1 MLLCCKRF
9 VYNPKLSNTPSPI
22 ILLWMYT
29 LLTYLKNNFIAN
41 LLNAHL
47 LGTTLITSSSVVS
60 LNSHKTSFIMTL
72 FLSLFDR
79 WRNFSKSLQELTAR
93 IGVRALSTM
102 PNSFSERLI
111 SLSPKVSCRVLKVL
125 RLQRSTIN
133 YLLTIPANIYWGLC
147 PDQALK
153 YMLKIHG
160 WVIQFF
166 LKINKELQ
174 I

>member
-9 VYNPKLSNTPSPI
+9 VYNPKLSNTPSI

-29 LLTYLKNNFIAN
+29 LLTYLKNNFIAS
-41 LLNAHL
+41 LLNVHL
-47 LGTTLITSSSVVS
+47 LGTAFITFSSVVS

-93 IGVRALSTM
+93 IGVRALSTI
-102 PNSFSERLI
+102 PNAFSERLI
-111 SLSPKVSCRVLKVL
+111 SLSPKVSCRVPNVVH
-125 RLQRSTIN
+125 LQRSTIHD
-133 YLLTIPANIYWGLC
+133 LLTIPENIYWGLC
-147 PDQALK
+147 PDQALQ

-160 WVIQFF
+160 WVI
-166 LKINKELQ
+166 
-174 I
+174 